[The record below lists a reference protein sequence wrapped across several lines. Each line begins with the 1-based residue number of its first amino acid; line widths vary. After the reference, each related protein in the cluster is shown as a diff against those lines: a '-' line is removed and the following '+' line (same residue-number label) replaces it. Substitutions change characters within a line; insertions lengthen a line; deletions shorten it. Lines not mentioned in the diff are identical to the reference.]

1 MKSFLTFPLLSV
13 ALQLIG
19 ASTRTFAAPD
29 GTNPFVI
36 GDEDFYVYEKPTAPA
51 YAYAPSQCEYDTVKE
66 MCENDDQFVEFCKAL
81 VKAKYLRGTEN
92 LLNSNK
98 NFTIF
103 AATDEGWGNYYL
115 KVLESTVVGSTA
127 LEETLEYGI
136 IAGAQLETIDL
147 MVNKKIDIISTKPG
161 AKPKIISK
169 TDVLLEEYAYIKGK
183 ANTGDYIPKFIT
195 PINANPDLVCNANIF
210 SMNGAILV
218 KKPTVNIKA

>member
-1 MKSFLTFPLLSV
+1 MKSFLTFPLFSV

-103 AATDEGWGNYYL
+103 AATDEGWENYYER
-115 KVLESTVVGSTA
+115 VLPKNPSKRA
-127 LEETLEYGI
+127 LVETLEYNI
-136 IAGAQLETIDL
+136 IAGAKLGTSDL
-147 MVNKKIDIISTKPG
+147 LINEKIDIISTKSGPN
-161 AKPKIISK
+161 PKIIGQVDIGHNK
-169 TDVLLEEYAYIKGK
+169 HVHIKGK
-183 ANTGDYIPKFIT
+183 ANKGDYIPKFIT

-210 SMNGAILV
+210 SMTDVILV
-218 KKPTVNIKA
+218 NIPNWNL

>member
-1 MKSFLTFPLLSV
+1 MKSFLTFPLFSV

-19 ASTRTFAAPD
+19 ASACMYS
-29 GTNPFVI
+29 N
-36 GDEDFYVYEKPTAPA
+36 
-51 YAYAPSQCEYDTVKE
+51 VKE
-66 MCENDDQFVEFCKAL
+66 MCDAKSSFYPYYEGLFYQFCQAL
-81 VKAKYLRGTEN
+81 NYTNYLSDTKN
-92 LLNSNK
+92 SLLDSNQ

-195 PINANPDLVCNANIF
+195 PDDANPDLVCNANIF
-210 SMNGAILV
+210 SMSDVILV
-218 KKPTVNIKA
+218 NIPNLNL